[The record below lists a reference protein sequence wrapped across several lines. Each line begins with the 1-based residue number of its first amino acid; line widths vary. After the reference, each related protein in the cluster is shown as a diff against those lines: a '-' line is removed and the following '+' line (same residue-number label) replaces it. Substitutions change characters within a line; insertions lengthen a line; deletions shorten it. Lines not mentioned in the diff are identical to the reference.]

1 MDLISLLAVPLC
13 ICSILI
19 FFYVRASSSSSS
31 SKSPFAHRR
40 RLPPGPRPL
49 PVVGSLLELG
59 DSPHRAFARLAAGYG
74 PLISLRLGR
83 VTTVV
88 ASSPDAARDVLQK
101 HDAAFSDRSVPDAV
115 RARGHHRYSVPWLP
129 PARRWRRLRGVCTA
143 ELFTPQRLDAQKSL
157 RHDKIR
163 ELRDYVSDCS
173 ASSSAVDVGR
183 AAFATSLNLLS
194 RTIFSVDLVDLRSGS
209 SSGEFKAAV
218 EEIMVVAGTPN
229 ISDFFPG
236 VAALDLQGKRRRMA
250 VLLGKLHRIFDE
262 QIDRRLRSTADAGES
277 PAQDFLS
284 VLLKCRIQE
293 DDGPPTELDR
303 PALRSL
309 FTDLFAAGSDTSSNT
324 VEWAMA
330 ELLRSP
336 RSMAA
341 AREELARVI
350 GPRRE
355 VEESDVAQLLYL
367 QAVVKETL
375 RLHPPAPF
383 LLPRRAVTDVE
394 VGGCTIPADAQVLV
408 NVWAMGRDP
417 AVWARPEEFA
427 PERFLND
434 AARDKD
440 FRGKDFD
447 LLPFGAGRRICPG
460 LPLAARMVHLMLA
473 ALLHGFDRALPD
485 GGAGGGVDMT
495 GKFGVT
501 LAKAVP
507 LRAMA
512 APA

>member
-1 MDLISLLAVPLC
+1 MELISLLAVPLSV
-13 ICSILI
+13 CSVLI
-19 FFYVRASSSSSS
+19 FFFVRASSRSSS
-31 SKSPFAHRR
+31 SKSLLLRAPHLPPPRPRDHRR
-40 RLPPGPRPL
+40 GLLP
-49 PVVGSLLELG
+49 
-59 DSPHRAFARLAAGYG
+59 D
-74 PLISLRLGR
+74 
-83 VTTVV
+83 T
-88 ASSPDAARDVLQK
+88 ARDVLQK
-101 HDAAFSDRSVPDAV
+101 HDAALSARSVPDAV

-129 PARRWRRLRGVCTA
+129 PASRWRRLRGVCTA
-143 ELFTPQRLDAQKSL
+143 ELFAPQRLDAQKSL
-157 RHDKIR
+157 RRDKIR

-218 EEIMVVAGTPN
+218 EEIMVVVGSPN

-250 VLLGKLHRIFDE
+250 VLFGKLHRIFDE
-262 QIDRRLRSTADAGES
+262 QIDRRLRSTADAGDS

-293 DDGPPTELDR
+293 DDGPPTELNR

-309 FTDLFAAGSDTSSNT
+309 FTDLFVAGSETSSST

-355 VEESDVAQLLYL
+355 VEESDVAQLPYL
-367 QAVVKETL
+367 QAVVKESL
-375 RLHPPAPF
+375 RLHPPGPSFSRAAPSRTSRSEAARF
-383 LLPRRAVTDVE
+383 RRTRRWWST
-394 VGGCTIPADAQVLV
+394 C
-408 NVWAMGRDP
+408 GRSG
-417 AVWARPEEFA
+417 ATRPCGRGRRSSRR

-460 LPLAARMVHLMLA
+460 LPLAARMLHLMLA
-473 ALLHGFDRALPD
+473 ALLHGFDWTLPD
-485 GGAGGGVDMT
+485 GGA
-495 GKFGVT
+495 
-501 LAKAVP
+501 
-507 LRAMA
+507 A
-512 APA
+512 AAST

>member
-1 MDLISLLAVPLC
+1 MELISLLAVPLS
-13 ICSILI
+13 ICSVLI
-19 FFYVRASSSSSS
+19 FFFVRASSRSSS

-59 DSPHRAFARLAAGYG
+59 DSPHRAFARLAACYG

-88 ASSPDAARDVLQK
+88 ASSPDTARDVLQK
-101 HDAAFSDRSVPDAV
+101 HDAALSARSVPDAV
-115 RARGHHRYSVPWLP
+115 CARGHHRYSVPWLP
-129 PARRWRRLRGVCTA
+129 PAPRWRRLRGSAPPSSSRRSAWTRRSPSA
-143 ELFTPQRLDAQKSL
+143 ATRFAISATT
-157 RHDKIR
+157 
-163 ELRDYVSDCS
+163 

-194 RTIFSVDLVDLRSGS
+194 RTIFSVDLVDLRSGW

-218 EEIMVVAGTPN
+218 EEIMVVAGSPN

-236 VAALDLQGKRRRMA
+236 VAALDFQGKRRRMA
-250 VLLGKLHRIFDE
+250 ALFGKLHRIFDE

-293 DDGPPTELDR
+293 DDGPPTELNR

-309 FTDLFAAGSDTSSNT
+309 FTTSSNT

-355 VEESDVAQLLYL
+355 VEESDVAQLPYL
-367 QAVVKETL
+367 QAVVKESL
-375 RLHPPAPF
+375 RLHPPGPF
-383 LLPRRAVTDVE
+383 LLPRRAVADVE
-394 VGGCTIPADAQVLV
+394 VGGCTIPADEQVVV
-408 NVWAMGRDP
+408 NLWAIGRDP

-460 LPLAARMVHLMLA
+460 LPLAVRMVHLMLA
-473 ALLHGFDRALPD
+473 ALLHGFDWTLPD
-485 GGAGGGVDMT
+485 GGAGGGIDMT
-495 GKFGVT
+495 EKFGVT
-501 LAKAVP
+501 LSMAVP

>member
-1 MDLISLLAVPLC
+1 MELISLLAVPLS
-13 ICSILI
+13 ICSVLI
-19 FFYVRASSSSSS
+19 FFFVRASSRSSS

-40 RLPPGPRPL
+40 RLPPGQGLSLYTTPPCRPAPSPTPSAPAATTATPSRGCRRPPLAPPPR
-49 PVVGSLLELG
+49 
-59 DSPHRAFARLAAGYG
+59 
-74 PLISLRLGR
+74 
-83 VTTVV
+83 
-88 ASSPDAARDVLQK
+88 
-101 HDAAFSDRSVPDAV
+101 
-115 RARGHHRYSVPWLP
+115 
-129 PARRWRRLRGVCTA
+129 VCTA
-143 ELFTPQRLDAQKSL
+143 ELFAPQRLDAQKSL
-157 RHDKIR
+157 RRDKIR
-163 ELRDYVSDCS
+163 DLRDYVSDCS

-194 RTIFSVDLVDLRSGS
+194 RTIFSVDLVDLRSGW

-218 EEIMVVAGTPN
+218 EEIMVVAGSPN

-236 VAALDLQGKRRRMA
+236 VAALDFQGKRRRMA
-250 VLLGKLHRIFDE
+250 ALFGKLHRIFDE

-277 PAQDFLS
+277 TAQDFLS

-293 DDGPPTELDR
+293 DDGPPTELNR

-309 FTDLFAAGSDTSSNT
+309 FTDLFVAGSETSSNT

-355 VEESDVAQLLYL
+355 VEESDVAQLPYL
-367 QAVVKETL
+367 QAVVKESL
-375 RLHPPAPF
+375 RLHPPGPF
-383 LLPRRAVTDVE
+383 LLPRRAVADVE
-394 VGGCTIPADAQVLV
+394 VGGCTIPADAQVVV
-408 NVWAMGRDP
+408 NLWAIGRDP

-447 LLPFGAGRRICPG
+447 LLPFGAGWRICPDCRCSADG
-460 LPLAARMVHLMLA
+460 APHARSAAARV
-473 ALLHGFDRALPD
+473 
-485 GGAGGGVDMT
+485 
-495 GKFGVT
+495 
-501 LAKAVP
+501 
-507 LRAMA
+507 
-512 APA
+512 

>member
-129 PARRWRRLRGVCTA
+129 PARRWRRLRGCRPGGVRD
-143 ELFTPQRLDAQKSL
+143 EPQPAVAHDLLRRPRRPPVRIVLRRIQGGGGGDHGGGGDSEHLRLL
-157 RHDKIR
+157 
-163 ELRDYVSDCS
+163 
-173 ASSSAVDVGR
+173 
-183 AAFATSLNLLS
+183 
-194 RTIFSVDLVDLRSGS
+194 
-209 SSGEFKAAV
+209 
-218 EEIMVVAGTPN
+218 
-229 ISDFFPG
+229 PG

-341 AREELARVI
+341 ARE
-350 GPRRE
+350 
-355 VEESDVAQLLYL
+355 S
-367 QAVVKETL
+367 
-375 RLHPPAPF
+375 
-383 LLPRRAVTDVE
+383 
-394 VGGCTIPADAQVLV
+394 
-408 NVWAMGRDP
+408 W
-417 AVWARPEEFA
+417 
-427 PERFLND
+427 
-434 AARDKD
+434 
-440 FRGKDFD
+440 RG
-447 LLPFGAGRRICPG
+447 
-460 LPLAARMVHLMLA
+460 
-473 ALLHGFDRALPD
+473 
-485 GGAGGGVDMT
+485 
-495 GKFGVT
+495 
-501 LAKAVP
+501 
-507 LRAMA
+507 
-512 APA
+512 